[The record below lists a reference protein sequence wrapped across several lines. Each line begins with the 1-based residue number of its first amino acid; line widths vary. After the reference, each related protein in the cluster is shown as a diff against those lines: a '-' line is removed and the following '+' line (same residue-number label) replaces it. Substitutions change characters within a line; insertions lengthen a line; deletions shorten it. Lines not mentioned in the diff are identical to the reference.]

1 MTHKIAK
8 IWNRVSYETMIFIA
22 FLIRFL
28 STRALD
34 QDTWSSAW
42 DAMDYSMGNGSRLLI
57 GSIYKLFYGDYL
69 DVTVAYKYVGIGIML
84 TILVL
89 AIVLGQLIRLS
100 LAADPEHRDI
110 IYGVVVA
117 YMVAP
122 FSIAYVWNEDN
133 LGRLDVYMLL
143 ITLLTVL
150 AALRLKNFAIKA
162 MLITILGVVGLA
174 IHQGYAFLYYPLT
187 FTVLC
192 YDAFAENKLH
202 KKEFFGVVLSGAVE
216 VFAAVYFQFFTKIN
230 FDSVE
235 NTVAFIKSRT
245 NLEVSDFAIQ
255 LEYFGSMKYQLDEVT
270 SVFFHGNEDPI
281 RRLLLILVLMSP
293 LLILYLLVWKDVFSD
308 LKQKKVKL
316 IQTPYLYAALVN
328 LCFIPMFVIH
338 VDWGR
343 HLAPLMAMPT
353 FVFLFFLAKK
363 DQSMVYA
370 FGKMKDRVR
379 KKPWYFV
386 ITLVWMAGFASFGA
400 RNFQWQTDRLY
411 NFLKYGFHM

>member
-34 QDTWSSAW
+34 LDTWSSAW

-202 KKEFFGVVLSGAVE
+202 KKNFWGGIVRCSRGFCSGLFPV
-216 VFAAVYFQFFTKIN
+216 FTKIN

-293 LLILYLLVWKDVFSD
+293 LLILYLLVWKDVF
-308 LKQKKVKL
+308 
-316 IQTPYLYAALVN
+316 QT
-328 LCFIPMFVIH
+328 
-338 VDWGR
+338 
-343 HLAPLMAMPT
+343 
-353 FVFLFFLAKK
+353 
-363 DQSMVYA
+363 
-370 FGKMKDRVR
+370 
-379 KKPWYFV
+379 
-386 ITLVWMAGFASFGA
+386 
-400 RNFQWQTDRLY
+400 
-411 NFLKYGFHM
+411 